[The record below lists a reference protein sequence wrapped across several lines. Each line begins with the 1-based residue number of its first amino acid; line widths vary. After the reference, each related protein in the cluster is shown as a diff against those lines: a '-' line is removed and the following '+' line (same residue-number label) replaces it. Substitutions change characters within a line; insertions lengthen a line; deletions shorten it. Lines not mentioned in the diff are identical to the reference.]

1 VDIHDMALERDSIMQ
16 IADTFAR
23 ARALRQW
30 AAPRNGVPLS
40 AHRLFLGR
48 DQAKA
53 AVLNLFDPQGRPRL
67 RMIVDSLGTPSLQ
80 FLDERGKVTARYPTR
95 Q

>member
-53 AVLNLFDPQGRPRL
+53 AVLNLFDSQGCPRL
-67 RMIVDSLGTPSLQ
+67 GMIVDSLGTPSLQ